1 MPDFL
6 SDLKFSLRLLAR
18 TPGFSLAAIAVLA
31 LGIGLNTAMFSFVHA
46 LIFQPRPYPEPD
58 RIVQIYTHN
67 EKQPDRYRAFDYP
80 AYRELRDRPDVFRG
94 VLAHHISQ
102 VGVGEPG
109 GDVRRAFGDI
119 VSSNFFS
126 VLGVKPVRGRFFTTE
141 EEKPGTAAPVVVVS
155 HQYWRNHGA
164 RDDLIGSELRF
175 NGHPYTVIGVT
186 PENFSGT
193 MMLVGPEFYFPLGV
207 FDVLLNDFETVDER
221 RTLEQPGTFRLLLLG
236 RLRDGVTLESAR
248 AGLAGLSAALR
259 ERYPVENKDQVLDID
274 SLPRFGTSPRPM
286 NDTGLG
292 LFGGV
297 LIGLTAAVLL
307 IICLNLAGLLLARG
321 HSRRREI
328 AIRLALGGG
337 RARIVRQ
344 LLVEGFALSLGG
356 GTIGLLFAFATSQVI
371 LSALAERV
379 PVALFFPG
387 VANGPALIATLLFC
401 GFATLCCALGPA
413 LKLAR
418 TDVLTDLK
426 LQAGED
432 HVRRR
437 AWLPR
442 YPLVVAQLALS
453 LALVIAAGLFVR
465 MVQTATAVDIG
476 YRADSTII
484 AEVDASLGGHD
495 EVRTRELYRNLEHRL
510 AALPGADAASI
521 GAILPHSTMDINQ
534 PVQRAGF
541 MLDPEAK
548 PATAAEG
555 QSFYVPWNAV
565 GADYF
570 RAMGLPLLRG
580 RAFTRAEVEDR
591 ASPLVAIIDEA
602 LARKLWPDGDAL
614 GQQIQ
619 IPPRAGDDPSNRP
632 KPKPLEVVGIV
643 ANVHNDYFEDEFR
656 GAIYVPFA
664 QGFMSSVHFH
674 VRPVPGVAPEALI
687 DAVRREIRE
696 GAPGVPVFKVHTF
709 RQHLETS
716 VEFWAMRLCSFLFL
730 VFGGIAMLIAV
741 VGVYGAKSYAV
752 SRRTREI
759 GIRLALGAEPERVR
773 GLILREGVSLIVAG
787 VGFGLLLGLGVG
799 RMLSAIL
806 VDLNGF
812 DPIPYAVAAACL
824 TVAILVACWLPAKRA
839 TKVNPLEA
847 LRTE

>member
-6 SDLKFSLRLLAR
+6 QDLKFSLRLFAKS
-18 TPGFSLAAIAVLA
+18 PGFTAAAIAVLA

-58 RIVQIYTHN
+58 RIVQIYTHD
-67 EKQPDRYRAFDYP
+67 EKQPDRYRAFDY
-80 AYRELRDRPDVFRG
+80 ATYRELRDRPDVFSG

-109 GDVRRAFGDI
+109 GNVRRAFGDI
-119 VSSNFFS
+119 VSANFFS
-126 VLGVKPVRGRFFTTE
+126 VLGVNPVRGRFFTAE
-141 EEKPGTAAPVVVVS
+141 EEKPGAAAPVVVVS
-155 HQYWRNHGA
+155 HQYWRNRGA
-164 RDDLIGSELRF
+164 RDDLVGSELRI
-175 NGHPYTVIGVT
+175 NGRPYTIVGVT

-193 MMLVGPEFYFPLGV
+193 MMLVGPEFYFPLGA
-207 FDVLLNDFETVDER
+207 FDVLLNDFETVDQR
-221 RTLEQPGTFRLLLLG
+221 RSLEQPGTFRLLLLG
-236 RLRDGVTLESAR
+236 RLRRGVTPESAR
-248 AGLAGLSAALR
+248 ASLAGLSAALR
-259 ERYPVENKDQVLDID
+259 ERYPVENKDQVLAIAP
-274 SLPRFGTSPRPM
+274 LPRFGTSPRPM
-286 NDTGLG
+286 EDGGLG

-297 LIGLTAAVLL
+297 LIALTAAVLL
-307 IICLNLAGLLLARG
+307 IICLNLAGLILARG

-328 AIRLALGGG
+328 AIRLAMGGG
-337 RARIVRQ
+337 RGRIVRQ
-344 LLVEGFALSLGG
+344 LLVEGFVLSLGG
-356 GTIGLLFAFATSQVI
+356 GIVGLLLAFAATKLI

-379 PVALFFPG
+379 PVAIFFPG
-387 VANGPALIATLLFC
+387 VASGPAVIAMLLFC

-413 LKLAR
+413 VKLSR
-418 TDVLTDLK
+418 TDVLADLK

-432 HVRRR
+432 HVPRRR

-442 YPLVVAQLALS
+442 YPLVVAQLSLS

-476 YRADSTII
+476 YRADDTII
-484 AEVDASLGGHD
+484 AEVDASLGGHG
-495 EVRTRELYRNLEHRL
+495 ETRTRELYQNLERRL
-510 AALPGADAASI
+510 AALPGAGAASI
-521 GAILPHSTMDINQ
+521 GVIIPHSTIDINR

-555 QSFYVPWNAV
+555 RFFYVPWNAV

-570 RAMGLPLLRG
+570 RAMGLPMLRG
-580 RAFTRAEVEDR
+580 RAFTRAETEDR
-591 ASPLVAIIDEA
+591 DSPLVAVIDEA

-619 IPPRAGDDPSNRP
+619 IPPRAGDAPSDR
-632 KPKPLEVVGIV
+632 PKPLEVVGIV

-664 QGFMSSVHFH
+664 QGFMSNVHFH
-674 VRPVPGVAPEALI
+674 VRPAPGIAPDALI
-687 DAVRREIRE
+687 DGVRRELRE
-696 GAPGVPVFKVHTF
+696 GAPGVPVFKVQTF

-716 VEFWAMRLCSFLFL
+716 LEFWAMRLCSFLFL
-730 VFGGIAMLIAV
+730 AFGGTAMLIAV

-759 GIRLALGAEPERVR
+759 GIRLALGAEAERVR
-773 GLILREGVSLIVAG
+773 NLILREGLSLTLTG
-787 VGFGLLLGLGVG
+787 LGFGLLLGLGVG
-799 RMLSAIL
+799 RLLATVF
-806 VDLNGF
+806 VDFNGF
-812 DPIPYAVAAACL
+812 DVLPYAVAAL
-824 TVAILVACWLPAKRA
+824 TLFVAAMVACWVPARRA
-839 TKVNPLEA
+839 TRVNPLEA
-847 LRTE
+847 LRAE